1 MDEKIMF
8 EAMAVIKRLLQE
20 EPNNQGLL
28 DAQEMIYDIIQGFL
42 I

>member
-1 MDEKIMF
+1 MF